1 MQEPIRLSK
10 RLIELVNCS
19 RRDAELYIEGGW
31 VSVNGVV
38 VDEPQHKVTDEKVE
52 LHPNAKAEP
61 LNPVTL
67 LVHQP
72 ADAAELPRLED
83 ENRWPQDPS
92 KIRVL
97 NAHFRRLHEL
107 APLQTGAAGL
117 HVLSQDWR
125 CERKLSEDLYKIE
138 QEYLIELAAPISDSD
153 LQTLNQPMR
162 MDGMPLPACKVSRQ
176 SEQRL
181 RVVVKN
187 PKAGQ
192 LAFMCSSLG
201 LTVVAM
207 KRIRIGALNMGKM
220 PVGQWRYMAGFE
232 KF

>member
-52 LHPNAKAEP
+52 LHPNAKAEAI
-61 LNPVTL
+61 NPVTL

-72 ADAAELPRLED
+72 APPAEMPRLEA
-83 ENRWPQDPS
+83 ENRWAQDAS
-92 KIRVL
+92 NTRLL
-97 NAHFRRLHEL
+97 NAHFRRLREL
-107 APLQTGAAGL
+107 APLQAGASGL
-117 HVLSQDWR
+117 HVLTQDWR
-125 CERKLSEDLYKIE
+125 CERKLTDDLFKIE
-138 QEYLIELAAPISDSD
+138 QEYIIELAAPVADNA
-153 LQTLNQPMR
+153 LEKLNQKFVM
-162 MDGMPLPACKVSRQ
+162 GGLPLPACKISRQ
-176 SEQRL
+176 SEQKL

-187 PKAGQ
+187 PKAEQ
-192 LAFMCSSLG
+192 LRYMCEQTG
-201 LTVVAM
+201 LSVVAM

-220 PVGQWRYMAGFE
+220 PAAQWRYMTGWE